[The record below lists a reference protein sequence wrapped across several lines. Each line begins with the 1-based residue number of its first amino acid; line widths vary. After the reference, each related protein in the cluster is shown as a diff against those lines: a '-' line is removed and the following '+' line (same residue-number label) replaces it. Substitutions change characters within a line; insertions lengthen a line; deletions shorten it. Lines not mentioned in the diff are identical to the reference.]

1 MSDGTQSVSS
11 NMPFNVASDIHAQTR
26 VRERISSHLIE
37 QRVEKEH
44 RANHA
49 RLEVLQKQGLD
60 LQQSY
65 DKFGH
70 ATQAERPT
78 GTKVNIEV

>member
-1 MSDGTQSVSS
+1 MSDGTQGISS

-49 RLEVLQKQGLD
+49 RLEALQKQRLD

-65 DKFGH
+65 DRFGH
-70 ATQAERPT
+70 VIQAEKPT